1 MRTFNN
7 IAKLV
12 REKRL
17 ASPQGLSQN
26 DLSKLLGYKNGQ
38 FISNVERGLCGVP
51 FKNLTKLCEILSIE
65 QSELKAVILKDV
77 EETVDNY
84 LVEGQAAAEGISVG
98 DSAEAVSRSAPGYQ
112 FSKTS

>member
-12 REKRL
+12 KEKRL
-17 ASPQGLSQN
+17 ASTQGLSQN

-51 FKNLTKLCEILSIE
+51 FKNLNKLCETLSIE

-84 LVEGQAAAEGISVG
+84 LVEGANTSSGVTVSEGP
-98 DSAEAVSRSAPGYQ
+98 EAVNGTSPNYQ
-112 FSKTS
+112 FSK

>member
-1 MRTFNN
+1 MRTFSN

-17 ASPQGLSQN
+17 ANPKGLSQN

-51 FKNLTKLCEILSIE
+51 FKNLNKLCEILLIE
-65 QSELKAVILKDV
+65 QPELKAAILKDV
-77 EETVDNY
+77 EETVNNY
-84 LVEGQAAAEGISVG
+84 LNVSTGETTIAPESGSG
-98 DSAEAVSRSAPGYQ
+98 DRRVSTRELDSNLN
-112 FSKTS
+112 